1 MKKFVAILAIFSA
14 LFLGAIDLQTASKSD
29 LMEIKGIGEKKADA
43 IIEYRKSN
51 TINSADDLKN
61 IKGFGDT
68 IIDNIKK
75 DIKVKSNT
83 SKKDEKNQQKLRIL
97 KIQRKLKTLNLTIN
111 PFLLPS
117 KSNWL
122 LLITFYSY

>member
-83 SKKDEKNQQKLRIL
+83 AKIGLNRTTMQELDRTQKRS
-97 KIQRKLKTLNLTIN
+97 LTGQ
-111 PFLLPS
+111 
-117 KSNWL
+117 
-122 LLITFYSY
+122 

>member
-14 LFLGAIDLQTASKSD
+14 LFLGAIDLKTASKSD
-29 LMEIKGIGEKKADA
+29 LMQIKGIGEKKADA

-83 SKKDEKNQQKLRIL
+83 SKKDEKPKSDDIKDSKKAKN
-97 KIQRKLKTLNLTIN
+97 
-111 PFLLPS
+111 S
-117 KSNWL
+117 KSDN
-122 LLITFYSY
+122 

>member
-1 MKKFVAILAIFSA
+1 MKKFVAILATFSA

-75 DIKVKSNT
+75 DIKVKSNA
-83 SKKDEKNQQKLRIL
+83 SKKDEKNKS
-97 KIQRKLKTLNLTIN
+97 KDEDNKESKKNKN
-111 PFLLPS
+111 S
-117 KSNWL
+117 KSEN
-122 LLITFYSY
+122 

>member
-83 SKKDEKNQQKLRIL
+83 SKKDEKPKSEDI
-97 KIQRKLKTLNLTIN
+97 KDSKKTKN
-111 PFLLPS
+111 S
-117 KSNWL
+117 KSDN
-122 LLITFYSY
+122 

>member
-1 MKKFVAILAIFSA
+1 
-14 LFLGAIDLQTASKSD
+14 
-29 LMEIKGIGEKKADA
+29 
-43 IIEYRKSN
+43 SN

-83 SKKDEKNQQKLRIL
+83 SKKDEKNKS
-97 KIQRKLKTLNLTIN
+97 KAEDNKESKKTKN
-111 PFLLPS
+111 S
-117 KSNWL
+117 KSDN
-122 LLITFYSY
+122 

>member
-51 TINSADDLKN
+51 TIKSDDDLKN
-61 IKGFGDT
+61 IKGFGDS
-68 IIDNIKK
+68 IVSNIKK
-75 DIKVKSNT
+75 SDENVKVKVD
-83 SKKDEKNQQKLRIL
+83 KKLEKTKEEMPI
-97 KIQRKLKTLNLTIN
+97 KK
-111 PFLLPS
+111 
-117 KSNWL
+117 
-122 LLITFYSY
+122 

>member
-14 LFLGAIDLQTASKSD
+14 LFLGAIDLQTASKSE

-61 IKGFGDT
+61 IKGFGVT
-68 IIDNIKK
+68 IMPKEPRIKEVIPNYKKEYEKMKK
-75 DIKVKSNT
+75 DIADKDLEIQVLRELLE
-83 SKKDEKNQQKLRIL
+83 KKRIAQKKEL
-97 KIQRKLKTLNLTIN
+97 K
-111 PFLLPS
+111 
-117 KSNWL
+117 
-122 LLITFYSY
+122 

>member
-1 MKKFVAILAIFSA
+1 MKKFVAILAIFSS
-14 LFLGAIDLQTASKSD
+14 LFLGAIDLQTASKSE

-83 SKKDEKNQQKLRIL
+83 SKKDEKPKSDDIKDSKKAKN
-97 KIQRKLKTLNLTIN
+97 
-111 PFLLPS
+111 S
-117 KSNWL
+117 KSDN
-122 LLITFYSY
+122 

>member
-1 MKKFVAILAIFSA
+1 M
-14 LFLGAIDLQTASKSD
+14 DLQTASKSE
-29 LMEIKGIGEKKADA
+29 LMEIKGVGEKKADA

-83 SKKDEKNQQKLRIL
+83 SKKDEKPKSDDI
-97 KIQRKLKTLNLTIN
+97 KDSKKAKN
-111 PFLLPS
+111 P
-117 KSNWL
+117 KSDN
-122 LLITFYSY
+122 

>member
-1 MKKFVAILAIFSA
+1 
-14 LFLGAIDLQTASKSD
+14 
-29 LMEIKGIGEKKADA
+29 DA

-75 DIKVKSNT
+75 DTKVKSNT
-83 SKKDEKNQQKLRIL
+83 SKKDEK
-97 KIQRKLKTLNLTIN
+97 
-111 PFLLPS
+111 S
-117 KSNWL
+117 KSGDIKDSKKNKN
-122 LLITFYSY
+122 SKSSDN